1 MGDRRQMV
9 LYENEEKDPFLYVYT
24 HWGGDALEGDVARA
38 LLRGSSRWD
47 DEPYLARVLV
57 CQLVANDVDGVTGF
71 GLSGQYLDSDH
82 EEDVH
87 VYLRS
92 AKVRIG
98 DNEWPYAEF
107 ISDHLPAEVSSG

>member
-9 LYENEEKDPFLYVYT
+9 LYEDEEKDPFLYVYT
-24 HWGGDALEGDVARA
+24 HWGGEGLEGEVARA

-57 CQLVANDVDGVTGF
+57 SQLIREDIEGVTGF
-71 GLSGQYLDSDH
+71 GLSGQYFDSDY

-92 AKVRIG
+92 AKVRVG
-98 DNEWPYAEF
+98 KDEWPYPEF
-107 ISDHLPAEVSSG
+107 ISDKLPAGVSLG